1 VAGGQQLTAGRGA
14 GQVGCGGGRGREDGK
29 AWLSTAEFCTARLML
44 LEDWFH
50 LERGAR
56 GTNLLAC
63 GQDKASLE
71 GIGTAF
77 ILGQAPIRI
86 RRLQ

>member
-1 VAGGQQLTAGRGA
+1 MQVRLGA
-14 GQVGCGGGRGREDGK
+14 AGGGREEGQ
-29 AWLSTAEFCTARLML
+29 AWLSTAEFCTVRLVL
-44 LEDWFH
+44 LEDWIH
-50 LERGAR
+50 LERGAW

-71 GIGTAF
+71 VMGTVF